1 MRLRGVVMTP
11 SVKTF
16 ICLAVPA
23 LDELGRLQSK
33 DPVHTGQVMME
44 GSQQK
49 PGSFLVQGGNRDS
62 PDSQRFYSA
71 LKENDFSFFCA
82 EFALRSWDES

>member
-1 MRLRGVVMTP
+1 MMTKGGYD
-11 SVKTF
+11 SSMKTF

-23 LDELGRLQSK
+23 LGELGRLQSK

-44 GSQQK
+44 GSQQQ

-71 LKENDFSFFCA
+71 LKENDFSLFV
-82 EFALRSWDES
+82 RSLL